1 MPGAIGMYGLAVGV
15 SHVGSTLPDPVY
27 ALLSGLNAA
36 TVGIIALAGV
46 RLAGRA
52 IFGKLTRF
60 WVYLGAFMGMLYTA
74 LWCVSSTQLHFQY

>member
-1 MPGAIGMYGLAVGV
+1 MYGLALGI
-15 SHVGSTLPDPVY
+15 SHVGNTLPKPVY

-52 IFGKLTRF
+52 ITDKVTR
-60 WVYLGAFMGMLYTA
+60 VMVCMGGVLGMLYTA
-74 LWCVSSTQLHFQY
+74 LW

>member
-1 MPGAIGMYGLAVGV
+1 MYGLALGI
-15 SHVGSTLPDPVY
+15 SHVGDTLPKPVY

-52 IFGKLTRF
+52 ISDKITRI
-60 WVYLGAFMGMLYTA
+60 WVSLGGVMGMLYTS
-74 LWCVSSTQLHFQY
+74 LW